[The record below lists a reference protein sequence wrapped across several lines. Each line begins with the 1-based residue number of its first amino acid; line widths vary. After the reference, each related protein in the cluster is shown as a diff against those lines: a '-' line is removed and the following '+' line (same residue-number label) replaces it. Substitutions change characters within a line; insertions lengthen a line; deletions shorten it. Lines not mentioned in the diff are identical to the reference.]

1 MFNNF
6 TNVEK
11 AYIGSVEHRFPT
23 NIPYIT
29 VENFPK
35 LGKLTAFRFLEW
47 AAEHPDGVISLPT
60 GKTPEYFIAW
70 VKKVLTEWDTKEGAA
85 SREESGLLINKK
97 PDLRGLHFVQI
108 DELLQLRAE
117 ILCRGLR
124 PGRLQG
130 HIHQLRAD
138 TSRGRQALHR
148 GVPRRSDRPE
158 PALPKRQE
166 HGGGDAAEVHLHDRQ
181 LVRGL
186 RPEGKGHGRHRI
198 LPRSARPTTRR

>member
-11 AYIGSVEHRFPT
+11 AYIGSVEHIFPT

-70 VKKVLTEWDTKEGAA
+70 VKKVLIHRMGQEG
-85 SREESGLLINKK
+85 
-97 PDLRGLHFVQI
+97 PDRVGHK
-108 DELLQLRAE
+108 
-117 ILCRGLR
+117 
-124 PGRLQG
+124 GRRCLQG
-130 HIHQLRAD
+130 RER
-138 TSRGRQALHR
+138 T
-148 GVPRRSDRPE
+148 PY
-158 PALPKRQE
+158 
-166 HGGGDAAEVHLHDRQ
+166 
-181 LVRGL
+181 
-186 RPEGKGHGRHRI
+186 
-198 LPRSARPTTRR
+198 

>member
-85 SREESGLLINKK
+85 SREESGLLI
-97 PDLRGLHFVQI
+97 
-108 DELLQLRAE
+108 
-117 ILCRGLR
+117 
-124 PGRLQG
+124 
-130 HIHQLRAD
+130 
-138 TSRGRQALHR
+138 
-148 GVPRRSDRPE
+148 
-158 PALPKRQE
+158 
-166 HGGGDAAEVHLHDRQ
+166 
-181 LVRGL
+181 
-186 RPEGKGHGRHRI
+186 
-198 LPRSARPTTRR
+198 